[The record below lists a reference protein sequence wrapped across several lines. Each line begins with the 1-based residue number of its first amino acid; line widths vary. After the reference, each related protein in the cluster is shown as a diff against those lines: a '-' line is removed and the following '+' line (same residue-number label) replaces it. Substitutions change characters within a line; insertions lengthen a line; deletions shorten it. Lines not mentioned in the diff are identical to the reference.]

1 MTSVDTNTVNKM
13 SLNSFKGRERRAY
26 VRLESSLP
34 VRFKIFAE
42 QKGKTFTGTTKNISR
57 GGLCLKIHQDTL
69 ELLENLSGTEP
80 KISINLDILLPPP
93 DTAASVK
100 PAWISSR
107 VDWMRK
113 PTAKNPAMLIGLEFE
128 SAADEAR
135 KRIHDYI
142 VGEIVNRYKEPD

>member
-1 MTSVDTNTVNKM
+1 M

-42 QKGKTFTGTTKNISR
+42 PKGKTFTATTKNISR
-57 GGLCLKIHQDTL
+57 GGLCLEIRQGTL
-69 ELLENLSGTEP
+69 KLLDKLSRTEP
-80 KISINLDILLPPP
+80 KISINLDILIPPP

-107 VDWMRK
+107 VDWTRK
-113 PTAKNPAMLIGLEFE
+113 PTAKNPVMLIGLEFE
-128 SAADEAR
+128 GITDEAR

-142 VGEIVNRYKEPD
+142 VGEVVKRYEEPD